1 MTPSLAS
8 PDPRPHRRTSRYG
21 HVAALRLAVRT
32 AVALGI
38 VFALSLQQVDAANKY
53 FDANGV
59 TAGGG
64 DPCNANIS
72 GGANWSS
79 SDAGTDPQHAA
90 GKLEV
95 KNVRGRT
102 VWLHLV
108 TGQVTATRTPG
119 PPPLPPH
126 WVVEIDGTTYL
137 DPISWDVGDV
147 DAVTVRPRVEL
158 WSDDHLEAFR

>member
-1 MTPSLAS
+1 MKSKSERAGELIAQLIALVYQAAENPADLPDLEQEARSLG
-8 PDPRPHRRTSRYG
+8 D
-21 HVAALRLAVRT
+21 RLVE
-32 AVALGI
+32 L
-38 VFALSLQQVDAANKY
+38 LHE
-53 FDANGV
+53 
-59 TAGGG
+59 
-64 DPCNANIS
+64 
-72 GGANWSS
+72 
-79 SDAGTDPQHAA
+79 SDDGTDPQHAA

-108 TGQVTATRTPG
+108 TGRVTATRTPG

>member
-1 MTPSLAS
+1 M
-8 PDPRPHRRTSRYG
+8 DRPMNSKSERAG
-21 HVAALRLAVRT
+21 EIVAHL
-32 AVALGI
+32 VALVRQAAEDPTAI
-38 VFALSLQQVDAANKY
+38 ADLEQEARSLGDRLVEMLEESDDQ
-53 FDANGV
+53 ANGM
-59 TAGGG
+59 
-64 DPCNANIS
+64 S
-72 GGANWSS
+72 
-79 SDAGTDPQHAA
+79 TDPQHAP

-95 KNVRGRT
+95 KDVRGRT

-119 PPPLPPH
+119 PPPPSPH

-147 DAVTVRPRVEL
+147 DAVTVRPRVER